1 MEEAVTTFYLVRHAA
16 YRALGQV
23 LAGCTLDV
31 SLDHTGRRQVDAL
44 AKAFSRRRRIGAVQ
58 SSPRRRT
65 LETARPIAE
74 RIGRP
79 LEVEPALDEVD
90 FGEWSGRRFVEL
102 ARDPRWRAWN
112 ESRGTER
119 VPGGE
124 SMAEVQTRV
133 VAHLERVH
141 HRHRGATVVVVSH
154 CDVIRA
160 ALLHYRGQPLDAY
173 AGISIPPAAVTI
185 LRLAHCGGAIGTGD
199 EATVA

>member
-1 MEEAVTTFYLVRHAA
+1 MEGAMTTFYLVRHAS
-16 YRALGQV
+16 YALLGEV
-23 LAGCTLDV
+23 LAGCALDV
-31 SLDHTGRRQVDAL
+31 SLDRAGRRQVAGL
-44 AKAFSRRRRIGAVQ
+44 AKEFSRRRPIGAVQ

-65 LETARPIAE
+65 LQTARPIAE

-90 FGEWSGRRFVEL
+90 FGEWGGRRFAEL
-102 ARDPRWRAWN
+102 AGDPRWRAWN
-112 ESRGTER
+112 ESRGKER
-119 VPGGE
+119 APGGE

-133 VAHLERVH
+133 VGHLERM
-141 HRHRGATVVVVSH
+141 RDRYPGAIVVIVSH

-185 LRLAHCGGAIGTGD
+185 LRLAHGGQAMSAGN
-199 EATVA
+199 EASVA